1 MPNVLF
7 TNVRIIDGSGAQP
20 YSGEVLVQGNR
31 IARVA
36 KGGRAIATA
45 GITVIDAVMTSRSTR
60 SSSASVTASV
70 TASGGSKPRS
80 NGTSESQTP
89 STSIFKTIVASGVA
103 EAVLKDRLRGLR

>member
-36 KGGRAIATA
+36 KGVRAIAQA
-45 GITVIDAVMTSRSTR
+45 GIPVIA
-60 SSSASVTASV
+60 AA
-70 TASGGSKPRS
+70 
-80 NGTSESQTP
+80 
-89 STSIFKTIVASGVA
+89 VASLMPGMTEAHTHFAWNDQPGLNVIQRMPPEEHILWCAHIAERDAGMGWPSCVA
-103 EAVLKDRLRGLR
+103 A